1 MADRWRA
8 DDGPL
13 IVEFGSSLVST
24 LVNLKEKSKLLPP
37 FRSHRERERYIYI
50 YIYIE
55 QAYDVETMS
64 DQRRCD
70 IMTSLRHWYN
80 IVLRLYAH

>member
-1 MADRWRA
+1 MR
-8 DDGPL
+8 
-13 IVEFGSSLVST
+13 ISFCVEMSYPILGVVDSFLAFLYLYLSLV
-24 LVNLKEKSKLLPP
+24 
-37 FRSHRERERYIYI
+37 FRERER
-50 YIYIE
+50 E
-55 QAYDVETMS
+55 QAYDVETTS